1 MPGPPQA
8 PVQGVLWPGCVGAGY
23 GACVQGGAERPG
35 GTPTPLKLTNEMTK
49 LKKYIKTMGYGV

>member
-23 GACVQGGAERPG
+23 GACVRGAQAIP
-35 GTPTPLKLTNEMTK
+35 PTPLKLTNEMTT
-49 LKKYIKTMGYGV
+49 LKKHIKTMGYGV